1 MLVLC
6 DRDPLLLVIVIEISD
21 KAWGHSKKAFYNTD
35 YIDEDVDEEEEE
47 EEEILA
53 QEEERESLALQ
64 RRMAE
69 SLQDH
74 DFGLSYLPV
83 RAHSVCLL
91 CCFMCQASV
100 CFRDDLRWC
109 NSEILCHE

>member
-1 MLVLC
+1 MIGT
-6 DRDPLLLVIVIEISD
+6 DISD

-35 YIDEDVDEEEEE
+35 YVDEDGEDSEEEEM
-47 EEEILA
+47 LA

-69 SLQDH
+69 TLQDH

-83 RAHSVCLL
+83 RNCNFVYCVG
-91 CCFMCQASV
+91 MCSK
-100 CFRDDLRWC
+100 
-109 NSEILCHE
+109 